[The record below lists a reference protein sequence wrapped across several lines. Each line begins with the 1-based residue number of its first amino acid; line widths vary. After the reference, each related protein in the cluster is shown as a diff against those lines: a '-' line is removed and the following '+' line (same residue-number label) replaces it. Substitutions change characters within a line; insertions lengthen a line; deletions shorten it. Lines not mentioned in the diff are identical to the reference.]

1 MTTKRFVLAL
11 SLFAALAGCGSDV
24 KLNDVPVEDRTSGAL
39 GSDGRGANGSGT
51 GQSSVAPVDL
61 ARASDREDGPP
72 SSVGRLVYFDYDS
85 YVIKSDFQNL
95 IQENARFLR
104 AAPNRQATLEGH
116 TDQRGGS
123 EYNLALGQ
131 RRAEAVKRAL
141 ELLGVSSSQLE
152 AVSFGKEKPADSGSD
167 EQAMAQNRRVEIG
180 YRR

>member
-11 SLFAALAGCGSDV
+11 TLFAALAGCGSDV
-24 KLNDVPVEDRTSGAL
+24 KLNDVPVEDRSGGSL
-39 GSDGRGANGSGT
+39 GSTGRDANGSGT
-51 GQSSVAPVDL
+51 GQSSVTPVDL
-61 ARASDREDGPP
+61 ARPSDREDGPP

-85 YVIKSDFQNL
+85 YVIKPDFQNL

-104 AAPNRQATLEGH
+104 AAPNRQAMLEGH

-141 ELLGVSSSQLE
+141 ELLGVSASQLE
-152 AVSFGKEKPADSGSD
+152 AVSFGKEKPADPGND